1 MKRILPASTIAAL
14 VLFGILAASAGEGDD
29 TLRFFLAKSD
39 LVVSGTISSNSIV
52 VTTGSGIHYY
62 LFEFQV
68 DDVLKGEVGLKG
80 KLIQVSIKR
89 FEGGRN
95 WKGHP
100 LLKDGAQCI
109 LFLRGVK
116 PPSLPAW
123 READPWF
130 SVQPA
135 NLSMSESLKRL
146 AAAKWSRTSQMQR
159 TRR

>member
-1 MKRILPASTIAAL
+1 MKRFFPLLTVAGLLLLGTRAASTE
-14 VLFGILAASAGEGDD
+14 EGDD
-29 TLRFFLAKSD
+29 TLRFSLAKSD
-39 LVVSGTISSNSIV
+39 LVVSGTINSNSIV
-52 VTTGSGIHYY
+52 VTTDPGTPNY
-62 LFEFQV
+62 LFDFQV

-100 LLKDGAQCI
+100 LLKDGARCI

-116 PPSLPAW
+116 PPSVPAW
-123 READPWF
+123 REVDPWF

-146 AAAKWSRTSQMQR
+146 AAAK
-159 TRR
+159 

>member
-1 MKRILPASTIAAL
+1 MKRFFPLLTVAGLLLLGTRA
-14 VLFGILAASAGEGDD
+14 VSAEEGDD

-39 LVVSGTISSNSIV
+39 LVVSGTINSNSIV
-52 VTTGSGIHYY
+52 VTTDPGAPNY
-62 LFEFQV
+62 LFDFQV

-89 FEGGRN
+89 FEGGQN

-100 LLKDGAQCI
+100 LLKDGARCI
-109 LFLRGVK
+109 FFLRGVK
-116 PPSLPAW
+116 PPSVPAW

-146 AAAKWSRTSQMQR
+146 ATAK
-159 TRR
+159 

>member
-1 MKRILPASTIAAL
+1 MNRILPALTIAAL
-14 VLFGILAASAGEGDD
+14 VLFGILAASAGEGDE

-39 LVVSGTISSNSIV
+39 LVVSGTINSNSVV
-52 VTTGSGIHYY
+52 VTTDPGIPNY

-80 KLIQVSIKR
+80 KLIRVSIRR

-123 READPWF
+123 READPRF

-135 NLSMSESLKRL
+135 NPSMTESLRRL
-146 AAAKWSRTSQMQR
+146 AAAK
-159 TRR
+159 

>member
-1 MKRILPASTIAAL
+1 MKRILAALTIAAL

-52 VTTGSGIHYY
+52 VTTDPGMPNY

-68 DDVLKGEVGLKG
+68 DDVLKGEVDLKG
-80 KLIQVSIKR
+80 KLIRVNIRR
-89 FEGGRN
+89 FEGGPN

-100 LLKDGAQCI
+100 LLKDGAHCV
-109 LFLRGVK
+109 LFLKGVK
-116 PPSLPAW
+116 KPSLPAW
-123 READPWF
+123 GEADPWF

-135 NLSMSESLKRL
+135 NPSMTESLKRL
-146 AAAKWSRTSQMQR
+146 AAAK
-159 TRR
+159 

>member
-1 MKRILPASTIAAL
+1 MNRILPALTIAAL
-14 VLFGILAASAGEGDD
+14 VLFGILAASAGEGDE

-39 LVVSGTISSNSIV
+39 LVVSGTINSNSVV
-52 VTTGSGIHYY
+52 VTTDPGIPNY

-80 KLIQVSIKR
+80 KLIRVSIRR

-135 NLSMSESLKRL
+135 NPSMTESLKRL
-146 AAAKWSRTSQMQR
+146 AAAK
-159 TRR
+159 